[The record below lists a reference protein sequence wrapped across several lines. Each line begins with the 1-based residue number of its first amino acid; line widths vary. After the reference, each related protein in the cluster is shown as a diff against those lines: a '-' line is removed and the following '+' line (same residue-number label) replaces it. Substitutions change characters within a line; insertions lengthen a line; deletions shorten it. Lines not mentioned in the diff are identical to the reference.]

1 MQRCEQLALPGTT
14 IDTGAELLW
23 LRQDWMD
30 KLNLEAPK
38 SLEDVE
44 AILKAFVENDPDGN
58 GTNDTIG
65 MILSNE
71 IYGKYGGSPMYANNV
86 FAAFGATPGQW
97 IEKDG
102 QVVYGKGGVHPAEPF
117 GIPRRGKGGAI

>member
-1 MQRCEQLALPGTT
+1 MMVAAERCQCGRPLVALPGTT

-44 AILKAFVENDPDGN
+44 AFLKHS
-58 GTNDTIG
+58 
-65 MILSNE
+65 L
-71 IYGKYGGSPMYANNV
+71 K
-86 FAAFGATPGQW
+86 
-97 IEKDG
+97 
-102 QVVYGKGGVHPAEPF
+102 
-117 GIPRRGKGGAI
+117 